1 MSKQTAYVAWQ
12 DPEERDWHVIGRLE
26 FEGEV
31 YSFQYTKGCR
41 QSNNFVAFSGM
52 DDLDKTYFSKSL
64 FPIFSNRVLSPKRP
78 EYEKF
83 LSWMGLDGGKATT
96 MDLLVRS
103 GGIRGTDRLELFP
116 LLEENE
122 HAEIEYE
129 FFVHGNR
136 YLPESSSKRLSLLL
150 QGERLMACLDIQNPY
165 DENAI
170 YLRTENEPELLG
182 YVPRYLSKELAPILK
197 DNPRSISFRVSLVS
211 DDAPSEYKLLC
222 QLSGSVNQANDFMSS
237 DEYQPVSK

>member
-1 MSKQTAYVAWQ
+1 MNKQTAYVAWQ
-12 DPEERDWHVIGRLE
+12 DPDERDWHVIGRLDLD
-26 FEGEV
+26 GDV
-31 YSFQYTKGCR
+31 YRFQYTNGCKK
-41 QSNNFVAFSGM
+41 SNNFIPFSGM
-52 DDLDKTYFSKSL
+52 FDLNKVYFSKNL

-122 HAEIEYE
+122 HADIEYE

-136 YLPESSSKRLSLLL
+136 YLPESSSKRLSSLS
-150 QGERLMACLDIQNPY
+150 QGEKLMACLDIQNSY

-170 YLRTENEPELLG
+170 YLRTEDEPELLG
-182 YVPRYLSKELAPILK
+182 YVPRYLAKELAPILK
-197 DNPRSISFRVSLVS
+197 TNPRSICFHVSLVS
-211 DDAPSEYKLLC
+211 DDAPTEYKLLC
-222 QLSGSVNQANDFMSS
+222 QLRGSFNQAIDFMSS
-237 DEYQPVSK
+237 EEYQPVS